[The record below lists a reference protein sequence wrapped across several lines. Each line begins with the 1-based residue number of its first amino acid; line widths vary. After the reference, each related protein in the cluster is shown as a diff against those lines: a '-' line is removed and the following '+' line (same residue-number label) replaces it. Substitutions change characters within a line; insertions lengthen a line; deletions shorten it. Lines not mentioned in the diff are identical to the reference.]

1 MPLQLVSPTPH
12 TIPHVKY
19 QIFYESFK
27 AEMRQNRLPTAV
39 NGLLMPADMFMEA
52 FMAVKTAH
60 ELYMYANIMNL
71 INVDIMLT
79 TVVLVWFLFLR

>member
-1 MPLQLVSPTPH
+1 
-12 TIPHVKY
+12 
-19 QIFYESFK
+19 
-27 AEMRQNRLPTAV
+27 MRRNRLPTA
-39 NGLLMPADMFMEA
+39 GLLMPADMFMEA

-79 TVVLVWFLFLR
+79 TVVLVWFLFLK